1 MFYLRDTSTF
11 QLHGHR
17 WHPFKIIFSDTFA
30 FSRISAL
37 FRNLYGVQIS
47 LSSFCSHCLF
57 RVYRIKKL
65 LTYLLVFF
73 LSHFCHSARIICILQ
88 TQQMGTR
95 SNGLCMDLHC
105 IYGYVEQPIPIGH
118 GPSPL
123 ISKGYIVIE
132 LWVNTTLSF
141 CWVLWWVLFIQ
152 K

>member
-30 FSRISAL
+30 FSRISVL
-37 FRNLYGVQIS
+37 FRNLYGVRIS

-57 RVYRIKKL
+57 RVYRIKKI
-65 LTYLLVFF
+65 TYIFTRFF
-73 LSHFCHSARIICILQ
+73 SQPFLPFCTDHILQ

-105 IYGYVEQPIPIGH
+105 MYGYVEQPIPIGH

-123 ISKGYIVIE
+123 ISKGYIEIE